1 VSSGRLAFASP
12 TLLSICPLPWEPG
25 LSPTTI
31 IMHACLFSV
40 GSLCFNEDVQR
51 VSVVSLHCFCVMRYR
66 WNTAS
71 RRPSSA
77 GGASGTSVLIRYYG
91 SSRRNGGE
99 IRCAIFSYADDCLV
113 YLVKHRINFTP
124 IKIRV
129 LFWSVHVYSPD
140 HFRPPLIPEGSSW
153 NATLGAER
161 HELTPE
167 VTRSG
172 KIVVNSLPPC
182 HRWCTGRGF

>member
-1 VSSGRLAFASP
+1 MHYVKKKKGEKHIGVSYDNLISAPRLLLGSTRASRSAVASTIWKLCSVSHSLSNRLSSRPRGIRHFKFCRANLKFGGGGADDVSSGWLALASP

-40 GSLCFNEDVQR
+40 GSLCGNEDVRR

-77 GGASGTSVLIRYYG
+77 GGA
-91 SSRRNGGE
+91 
-99 IRCAIFSYADDCLV
+99 
-113 YLVKHRINFTP
+113 
-124 IKIRV
+124 
-129 LFWSVHVYSPD
+129 
-140 HFRPPLIPEGSSW
+140 
-153 NATLGAER
+153 
-161 HELTPE
+161 
-167 VTRSG
+167 
-172 KIVVNSLPPC
+172 
-182 HRWCTGRGF
+182 

>member
-1 VSSGRLAFASP
+1 MSSGRLAFASP

-31 IMHACLFSV
+31 IVHACLFSV
-40 GSLCFNEDVQR
+40 GSLCFNEDVLR
-51 VSVVSLHCFCVMRYR
+51 VSVGSLHCFCVMRYR

-99 IRCAIFSYADDCLV
+99 IRCAIFSSADDWISIQFGASPLFARS
-113 YLVKHRINFTP
+113 HRNYECPRAQATGG
-124 IKIRV
+124 RV
-129 LFWSVHVYSPD
+129 GCGEQRGGVW
-140 HFRPPLIPEGSSW
+140 
-153 NATLGAER
+153 LGAGVR
-161 HELTPE
+161 
-167 VTRSG
+167 
-172 KIVVNSLPPC
+172 
-182 HRWCTGRGF
+182 